1 MITRGRSGPEPRLIR
16 RDAFPS
22 IPMNSFFCTKFG
34 LTLAGALALSV
45 TSARAD
51 LFGTGPNTFTLDFV
65 DVGNAGN
72 SDDLG
77 AGGGIYSSPYGGVA
91 YGFRM
96 GTFEISQEQIDKA
109 TAGGLASVV
118 AGAHTGAEPAANI
131 TWYEAAAFVN

>member
-1 MITRGRSGPEPRLIR
+1 
-16 RDAFPS
+16 
-22 IPMNSFFCTKFG
+22 MNSFFCTKFG

-65 DVGNAGN
+65 TVGNAGN

-77 AGGGIYSSPYGGVA
+77 AGGGLYSSPYGGMLYEYRV
-91 YGFRM
+91 
-96 GTFEISQEQIDKA
+96 GTFEISQEQIEKA